1 MFIKPLL
8 SLPLYCHC
16 AGLGLL
22 QWFPNLFPLLVFF
35 FLLVQKK
42 TEPAA
47 EIVKLV
53 QQEFM
58 QMSICPWG
66 WNVLLWKRVEKRK
79 MNISAYF
86 CAKFRTQFC
95 VQSSPGSYQ
104 VAMALSHLMVKKPGL
119 WASAE
124 FGAVSQWQS
133 WGSYPALSDLK
144 VPVWQE

>member
-42 TEPAA
+42 KKKTEPAA

-58 QMSICPWG
+58 QMSICP
-66 WNVLLWKRVEKRK
+66 
-79 MNISAYF
+79 
-86 CAKFRTQFC
+86 
-95 VQSSPGSYQ
+95 
-104 VAMALSHLMVKKPGL
+104 
-119 WASAE
+119 
-124 FGAVSQWQS
+124 
-133 WGSYPALSDLK
+133 
-144 VPVWQE
+144 

>member
-58 QMSICPWG
+58 QMSICP
-66 WNVLLWKRVEKRK
+66 
-79 MNISAYF
+79 
-86 CAKFRTQFC
+86 
-95 VQSSPGSYQ
+95 
-104 VAMALSHLMVKKPGL
+104 
-119 WASAE
+119 
-124 FGAVSQWQS
+124 
-133 WGSYPALSDLK
+133 
-144 VPVWQE
+144 